1 MNHMT
6 KANFYDLMKSVPK
19 AELHVHEEAVVSQST
34 IKTVF
39 SRGTGVQ
46 MSGEEL
52 SSLFAYSGLEGFLD
66 SFIKIQSYFTK
77 IDDLSLLFADFGSY
91 LEENNIVYAE
101 TFFSPTSHL
110 KKGWDYGKMM
120 ALVQAGVD
128 KIERTSG
135 RVVKVLVDVSRSFG
149 PDNAMRNLDLLL
161 KAHTPCVI
169 GIGLGGDEK
178 KGPAREY
185 KDVFSKAKDEGLHTV
200 LHAGETCGV
209 DSIREAI
216 ELCAA
221 ERIGHGIAAALDE
234 GYLAHLAAI
243 RIPLEVCPTSNVF
256 ILPELQGDMKC
267 HPAKKLYDAGAFI
280 TLATDD
286 PTFFKAS
293 LLDEYWNLYSVL
305 GFSLCDIKRILENG
319 FAASFLPES
328 QKRTLLQKQNDA
340 WQQWFA
346 SRGIS
351 AP

>member
-1 MNHMT
+1 MD
-6 KANFYDLMKSVPK
+6 KVDFYDLIKSVPK
-19 AELHVHEEAVVSQST
+19 AELHVHEEAVLSHST
-34 IKTVF
+34 LKTVF
-39 SRGTGVQ
+39 SRGTGKQ
-46 MSGEEL
+46 MSDDEL
-52 SSLFAYSGLEGFLD
+52 SSLFAYNDLAGFLD
-66 SFIKIQSYFTK
+66 SFIKIQSYFTQ
-77 IDDLSLLFADFGSY
+77 IDGLSLLFDDFGAY

-149 PDNAMRNLDLLL
+149 LDNAMRNLDLLL
-161 KAHTPCVI
+161 EAQTPCVI

-185 KDVFSKAKDEGLHTV
+185 QDVFRKAKAEGLHTV
-200 LHAGETCGV
+200 LHAGETCGA
-209 DSIREAI
+209 DSIKEAI
-216 ELCAA
+216 ELCSAQ
-221 ERIGHGIAAALDE
+221 RIGHGVSAATDE
-234 GYLAHLAAI
+234 GCLKHLASI
-243 RIPLEVCPTSNVF
+243 QIPLEVCPTSNVF
-256 ILPELQGDMKC
+256 LLNDLQGDMRR
-267 HPAKKLYDAGAFI
+267 HPIKKLYDAGVFI

-286 PTFFKAS
+286 PTFFKVS

-305 GFSLCDIKRILENG
+305 GFSLTDIKRILENG
-319 FAASFLPES
+319 FAASFLSES
-328 QKRTLLQKQNDA
+328 QKRTLLQKQDDA
-340 WQQWFA
+340 WQSWFA

>member
-1 MNHMT
+1 MD
-6 KANFYDLMKSVPK
+6 KADFYDLMKSVPK
-19 AELHVHEEAVVSQST
+19 AELHVHEEAVLSHST
-34 IKTVF
+34 LKTVF
-39 SRGTGVQ
+39 ARSSGAP
-46 MSGEEL
+46 MSEEEL
-52 SSLFAYSGLEGFLD
+52 SSLFAYTDLAGFLD
-66 SFIKIQSYFTK
+66 SFIKIQSYFTQ
-77 IDDLSLLFADFGSY
+77 IDDLSLLFDDFGSY

-110 KKGWDYGKMM
+110 KKGWDYDKMM
-120 ALVQAGVD
+120 AFVQAGVD

-185 KDVFSKAKDEGLHTV
+185 KDVFGKAKAEGLHTV

-216 ELCAA
+216 TLCSA
-221 ERIGHGIAAALDE
+221 ERIGHGVSAAQDE
-234 GYLAHLAAI
+234 DYTKHLASI
-243 RIPLEVCPTSNVF
+243 KIPLEVCPTSNVF
-256 ILPELQGDMKC
+256 LLKELQGDIRR
-267 HPAKKLYDAGAFI
+267 HPIKKLYDAGVFI

-293 LLDEYWNLYSVL
+293 LLDEYWNLYGTL
-305 GFSLCDIKRILENG
+305 GFSLVDIKHILENG
-319 FAASFLPES
+319 FTASFLSEG
-328 QKRTLLQKQNDA
+328 QKSTFLQRLDDA
-340 WQQWFA
+340 WLSWFA
-346 SRGIS
+346 SRGMS
-351 AP
+351 SPQS